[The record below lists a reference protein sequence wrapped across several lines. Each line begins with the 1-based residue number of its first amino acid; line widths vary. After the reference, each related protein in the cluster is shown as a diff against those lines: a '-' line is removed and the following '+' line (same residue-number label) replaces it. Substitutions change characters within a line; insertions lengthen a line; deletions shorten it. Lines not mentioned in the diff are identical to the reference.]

1 MSLRFAV
8 LLATISLLMLACHSN
23 REQSLAALQS
33 TRPEERANAVKALAQ
48 RYALED
54 LGLFTQAAK
63 DPSPLVRAEAMFALS
78 KSQDSRVVDL
88 LGEGLGDTDES
99 VQRAAATALALTKT
113 DKAKAYLTRQYAYRS
128 RDTRYA
134 IVEGLKASN
143 VPGAMASA
151 VAAESSIIWERNLRA
166 LNEGAVPEKVS
177 AAEELGRSGR
187 PEAVNRLV
195 GLLNDPHPLLA
206 AAAARGLGFAKEARS
221 VSALQLVFSRN
232 DPRIRD
238 AACEALTRLQD
249 PASLPKLR
257 DIALERSTSSA
268 LALKGILALP
278 ASDESN
284 RALCEVTFGGA
295 ETEAH
300 LAGRAMRQRG
310 GCSLESVT
318 EKMKSASTQAVAL
331 IAIANL
337 GPSAATLAPK
347 VVPLLAAADVHTRR
361 LAADA
366 LAELKDQSQAAAVMK
381 ALDTEI
387 KNGAEAFR
395 KWVPDEWPLQ
405 FEKGYDPQS
414 PPLDQDPMRVV
425 QARQSDLFR
434 RVLDLREQRAK
445 AAGRVTLNYVAPAD
459 IIDDASESQ
468 LQALVGLIHAATQ
481 LNGPGVKD
489 RILPLTATSV
499 VALRASVFAGLAALG
514 ELTLAKPGLYDPDRP
529 VRVET
534 ARALIK
540 QGPDGCI
547 AVASAAAEL
556 VSERGDFLQEL
567 SQKPLPPAA
576 VERVLSV
583 LSEGGAEATWVASMA
598 AEAKMTEAAP
608 AMKKLLSDQTQLGR
622 REIMLS
628 WSKIAGSDAKEALIK
643 ELYSDSAD
651 IRVAA
656 IRSLSIIEKGLSL
669 EALDALKGD
678 YFLEVREAASDA
690 LKK

>member
-1 MSLRFAV
+1 MSLRFA
-8 LLATISLLMLACHSN
+8 LLVISLSNLILSCHSN

-48 RYALED
+48 RYAVED

-113 DKAKAYLTRQYAYRS
+113 DKAKAYLTRQYAYRG

-134 IVEGLKASN
+134 IAEGLKASN

-151 VAAESSIIWERNLRA
+151 VAAESSVIWERNLRA
-166 LNEGAVPEKVS
+166 LTEGAVPEKVS

-206 AAAARGLGFAKEARS
+206 AAAARGLGFAREARS

-238 AACEALTRLQD
+238 AACEALTRLKD
-249 PASLPKLR
+249 PAALPKLR
-257 DIALERSTSSA
+257 EIALERSTSSA

-278 ASDESN
+278 ESEESN
-284 RALCEVTFGGA
+284 RALCDITFGGA
-295 ETEAH
+295 EAEAH

-310 GCSLESVT
+310 GCPLDSVI
-318 EKMKSASTQAVAL
+318 EKLKSASTQAAAL
-331 IAIANL
+331 TAIANL
-337 GPSAATLAPK
+337 GSSAATLAPK
-347 VVPLLAAADVHTRR
+347 VVPLLAAADVHMRR

-366 LAELKDQSQAAAVMK
+366 LAELKDQSQATAVLK
-381 ALDTEI
+381 ALDAEI
-387 KNGAEAFR
+387 KNTAEGFR
-395 KWVPDEWPLQ
+395 KWVPDALPLQ
-405 FEKGYDPQS
+405 FDLGYDPRS
-414 PPLDQDPMRVV
+414 PALANDPMRVV

-459 IIDDASESQ
+459 IIDDASEAQ
-468 LQALVGLIHAATQ
+468 LQALIALIHAATQ
-481 LNGPGVKD
+481 LNAPGIKE
-489 RILPLTATSV
+489 RILPLTGSSV
-499 VALRASVFAGLAALG
+499 VALRASVFAGLSTLG
-514 ELTLAKPGLYDPDRP
+514 ELTLARPGLYDPDRP

-534 ARALIK
+534 ARALIQ
-540 QGPDGCI
+540 QGPDGCVT
-547 AVASAAAEL
+547 VASTAAEL
-556 VSERGDFLQEL
+556 VSERGDLLQEL
-567 SQKPLPPAA
+567 SQRPLPKAA
-576 VERVLSV
+576 VEKVLPV
-583 LSEGGAEATWVASMA
+583 LSEGGAEATWVAGMA
-598 AEAKMTEAAP
+598 AEAKMAEAAP
-608 AMKKLLSDQTQLGR
+608 ALQKLLSDQTQLGR

-628 WSKIAGSDAKEALIK
+628 WSKIAGPEAKEMLVK

-656 IRSLSIIEKGLSL
+656 IRSLAIIEKGVSL

-678 YFLEVREAASDA
+678 YFLEVREAASGA